1 MDEREKKKVCSAFMF
16 VADPI
21 SCSLILAATKVPQI
35 HISTVPQFRPKLTL
49 HIDLHYFDVQKEY
62 THNQRKKHMCTAF
75 PHLALILVATILA
88 QIEVDLDQS
97 WQSSTSFVS
106 T

>member
-49 HIDLHYFDVQKEY
+49 HIDLHYFDVQKGIHTQSKKETY
-62 THNQRKKHMCTAF
+62 VHCISSSSINFGGHNSGPNR
-75 PHLALILVATILA
+75 
-88 QIEVDLDQS
+88 S
-97 WQSSTSFVS
+97 RS
-106 T
+106 